1 MAALTQTV
9 CVQALPYEDPRI
21 REFSDMYEIR
31 GIPSLVIVGPD
42 GRVITLEGRSRVSQD
57 KGGYD
62 FPWYPSSR
70 RQQQCERAL
79 QAHLATVGTPL
90 GSSVSRSS
98 ASLTACSAQE
108 PYRSRVAVD
117 DKQWLYRE
125 QRRRGC
131 GWRRDRA
138 HDPGA

>member
-1 MAALTQTV
+1 MTQTV

-98 ASLTACSAQE
+98 AQLTTCSAQE
-108 PYRSRVAVD
+108 PYRSHVAAD
-117 DKQWLYRE
+117 DRQWLFCE

-131 GWRRDRA
+131 GWRRD
-138 HDPGA
+138 

>member
-1 MAALTQTV
+1 MTQTV

-98 ASLTACSAQE
+98 AQWTVPC
-108 PYRSRVAVD
+108 RST
-117 DKQWLYRE
+117 
-125 QRRRGC
+125 
-131 GWRRDRA
+131 
-138 HDPGA
+138 